1 MRAFRATG
9 AMLVLLFMAVFAT
22 LAGGGLAGAATVAGS
37 PGSPAS
43 PAAPSAGTGTP
54 AGTGAPGAGT
64 VPAPVSPTVVT
75 FAWGGGNA
83 SQMSTLSLFQQYGMH
98 ATYYIPS
105 GLVCFPSKTT
115 NCATSQYLTL
125 PDIRKIA
132 AAGNEIG
139 GLTVSH
145 ISLDA
150 GLPTAE
156 AAREICDDRVNL
168 LRWGFPATDF
178 AYPFTVAQ
186 PSVESL
192 VSRCGYNSGL
202 GAGQVAGAGVCLRCG
217 LYAETVPPRNPLLVR
232 APVEV
237 NTSTL
242 HWTPATFES
251 IVQTAQQHGGGWI
264 VFLIHDICPGYCTYG
279 ITSAQLGQVLAWVH
293 GQLGS
298 GLKVRTVHQVIGG
311 PVKPA
316 VAGPAPS
323 RIGGTGVA
331 NANLADAPGG
341 SPACFQP
348 ADYGDNRASFS
359 YHPSGGPGGSA
370 TETVSL
376 SSAHSGDAK
385 LLQET
390 DLGECAPSV
399 TAGHRYAV
407 GAWYRSTAPT
417 QFDLYYRN
425 RIGVWTY
432 WSTGVSFPASA
443 SWKRVSWTTP
453 PAPPGATAISFGLAV
468 GRTGQVTTTGYSL
481 ATAPPDQMKTLTF
494 IIIGLLIGAPFICW
508 KLWRPRAASTAG
520 LTLSGPPAG
529 AGGPP
534 AGGEPA
540 GQAGRRIPGRQWMG
554 DPPSHQ
560 LIVGPL
566 TSVDSN
572 EPDRPGPD
580 PCE

>member
-1 MRAFRATG
+1 MKPMRAFRSTG
-9 AMLVLLFMAVFAT
+9 AVLALLFAAVFAAA
-22 LAGGGLAGAATVAGS
+22 AGGGPAGAATR
-37 PGSPAS
+37 
-43 PAAPSAGTGTP
+43 
-54 AGTGAPGAGT
+54 T

-83 SQMSTLSLFQQYGMH
+83 SQMDTLNLFRQYGMH

-125 PDIRKIA
+125 PDIREIA
-132 AAGNEIG
+132 VGGNEIG

-145 ISLDA
+145 IPLDA
-150 GLPTAE
+150 SLPTAE
-156 AAREICDDRVNL
+156 AAREVCDDRANL
-168 LRWGFPATDF
+168 LRWGFPVTDF

-186 PSVESL
+186 PRVESL

-202 GAGQVAGAGVCLRCG
+202 GAGQITGAGVCLHCG
-217 LYAETVPPRNPLLVR
+217 LYAETIPPRNPLLVR

-237 NTSTL
+237 NTSTV

-251 IVQTAQQHGGGWI
+251 IVQTAQHHGGGWI
-264 VFLIHDICPGYCTYG
+264 VFLIHDICPAYCTYG

-298 GLKVRTVHQVIGG
+298 GLKVETVHQVIGG

-331 NANLADAPGG
+331 NAGLADAPGG

-376 SSAHSGDAK
+376 SSVHSGDAK

-407 GAWYRSTAPT
+407 GAWYRSTVPT

-425 RIGVWTY
+425 QVGVWTY
-432 WSTGVSFPASA
+432 WSTGVSFPAAA
-443 SWKRVSWTTP
+443 SWQHVSWTTP
-453 PAPPGATAISFGLAV
+453 AAPAGATAISFGLAV
-468 GRTGQVTTTGYSL
+468 GSTGQVTTTGYSL
-481 ATAPPDQMKTLTF
+481 ATAPPDQMRTFIF
-494 IIIGLLIGAPFICW
+494 IIIGLLIGAPFISW
-508 KLWRPRAASTAG
+508 KLWLRR
-520 LTLSGPPAG
+520 PAG
-529 AGGPP
+529 AGRPP

-540 GQAGRRIPGRQWMG
+540 GLAGRRTAARRWMG
-554 DPPSHQ
+554 DPPPHQ
-560 LIVGPL
+560 LVVGPV
-566 TSVDSN
+566 TGADSD
-572 EPDRPGPD
+572 EPGSPGPD
-580 PCE
+580 PRE